1 MLQEMTSLVLCVA
14 GDDTP
19 VEYISESL
27 YRLTQEQQALIEK
40 DIAQGGP
47 GTAPDL
53 SVLFAKHYPEAC
65 APVSA
70 GTSITPHRLLVPHP

>member
-53 SVLFAKHYPEAC
+53 SVLSPLRTGVCGQKSVHC
-65 APVSA
+65 SC
-70 GTSITPHRLLVPHP
+70 GSLVRR